1 MDSPFTVQACV
12 SQKSRKLFGPESVP
26 KTLPKTVCWVS
37 QSTQKVRAHKKYGHF
52 TAKSYGSSH
61 ASENVFGKLGSDKM
75 AAAGGVSKSVD
86 ELLQVLP
93 LKLPG
98 SKFLWYRSLCCTWF

>member
-1 MDSPFTVQACV
+1 MDSPLTVQACV
-12 SQKSRKLFGPESVP
+12 SQKSRKPFGPESVP
-26 KTLPKTVCWVS
+26 KTLPKTVS
-37 QSTQKVRAHKKYGHF
+37 GFLKAPRKFGPIKSTVIF

-75 AAAGGVSKSVD
+75 AAAGGV
-86 ELLQVLP
+86 

-98 SKFLWYRSLCCTWF
+98 GKFLWYCSLCCTWF